1 MDRRHI
7 IEKKLTVL
15 LINLLMKEINRLN
28 DLTGLKILI
37 VDDAPENIDILS
49 EALSKYKRLIATN
62 GEKALKLALGE
73 NKPDLILLDIEMPG
87 MDGYEVCRKL
97 KANEKTKKIPVIFL
111 TSRSDRKDIIKGFQ
125 LGSQDY
131 ITKPFDIEELISRVN
146 THLELKLSRD
156 KLESVNQFLEEQVA
170 LRTRELNNANKKLE
184 KAIRELEVLDV
195 SKTEFLDMLSHEIR
209 TPLNGILGSLMLLKN
224 IGLSDEMSELFGL
237 LEESI
242 KRLEKFSYQAL
253 EITNLRTKGAEALK
267 NAEINLR
274 LLIDNCS
281 EELSEELTNK
291 KIELD
296 VRHPS
301 DEPLMK
307 GDSEFIKKTFGILIG
322 NAVKHSPY
330 NEVIKVEGSIQAESI
345 EYKIIDKGKGFA
357 KRVLDNDLNPMILG
371 EKHIDQNVGLDLH
384 YARLVMNVHSGK
396 IKIGNNESGGGAF
409 VRLEFPIRTS

>member
-1 MDRRHI
+1 M
-7 IEKKLTVL
+7 
-15 LINLLMKEINRLN
+15 MKEINRL
-28 DLTGLKILI
+28 DDITGQKILI

-49 EALSKYKRLIATN
+49 EALLKYKRLIATN
-62 GEKALKLALGE
+62 GEKALKIAFGE

-87 MDGYEVCRKL
+87 MDGFEVCRKL
-97 KANEKTKKIPVIFL
+97 KANEKTKNIPVIFL
-111 TSRSDRKDIIKGFQ
+111 TVRSDRKDIIKGFL
-125 LGSQDY
+125 LGAQDY

-146 THLELKLSRD
+146 THLELKLSRE
-156 KLESVNQFLEEQVA
+156 KLESVNQYLEEQVA
-170 LRTRELNNANKKLE
+170 LRTRELNNANEKLE
-184 KAIRELEVLDV
+184 KAMRELEVLDV
-195 SKTEFLDMLSHEIR
+195 SKTEFLQMLSHEIR
-209 TPLNGILGSLMLLKN
+209 TPLNGILSSLDFIKDS
-224 IGLSDEMSELFGL
+224 ILSDEMHEFFEI
-237 LEESI
+237 LEEST

-267 NAEINLR
+267 NADINLR
-274 LLIDNCS
+274 LLIDSCS

-296 VRHPS
+296 VKHPS

-307 GDSEFIKKTFGILIG
+307 GDSEFIKKAFRILIG

-357 KRVLDNDLNPMILG
+357 KKVLDNDLNPMILE

-384 YARLVMNVHSGK
+384 FVKLVMNAHSGK
-396 IKIGNNESGGGAF
+396 IKIGNNESGGAF
-409 VRLEFPIRTS
+409 VRLEFPISTS

>member
-49 EALSKYKRLIATN
+49 EALSGYKRMIATN

-87 MDGYEVCRKL
+87 IDGYEVCRKL

-111 TSRSDRKDIIKGFQ
+111 TSRSERKDIIKGFQ

-296 VRHPS
+296 VRHHS

-307 GDSEFIKKTFGILIG
+307 GDSEFIKKTFRILIQ

-330 NEVIKVEGSIQAESI
+330 NEVIKIEGSIQAEFI

-384 YARLVMNVHSGK
+384 YAKLVMNAHSGK
-396 IKIGNNESGGGAF
+396 IKIGNNKSGGAF
-409 VRLEFPIRTS
+409 VWLEFPISIS